1 MLEGGMRL
9 VLAVLALATA
19 AHAEDIAPT
28 RLQACLAASDSRYI
42 RETERNLSRVFDVA
56 ERSDAALFFD
66 EADALFGAR
75 SEAREAH
82 DRYANQEVSYLI
94 ARIEEVEGVQLL
106 ASNNRR
112 TLTAGFNRRAR
123 NTGIV
128 VIETETGLRV
138 LELTRTDRRR
148 ALQIAEATLSACPP

>member
-1 MLEGGMRL
+1 MRL
-9 VLAVLALATA
+9 TLILLALATA
-19 AHAEDIAPT
+19 AHAQETPT
-28 RLQACLAASDSRYI
+28 RLQSCLAASDSRSI

-56 ERSDAALFFD
+56 ERSDASLFFD

-75 SEAREAH
+75 SEPRDAH

-94 ARIEEVEGVQLL
+94 ARIEEIEGVQLL

-123 NTGIV
+123 NAGIV

-138 LELTRTDRRR
+138 LELTRIDRRR
-148 ALQIAEATLSACPP
+148 ALQLAEATLRACPPE

>member
-1 MLEGGMRL
+1 MRL
-9 VLAVLALATA
+9 ALIFLALTTA
-19 AHAEDIAPT
+19 AHAEEPT
-28 RLQACLAASDSRYI
+28 RLEACLAASDSRTI

-56 ERSDAALFFD
+56 ERSDAILFFD

-75 SEAREAH
+75 SEPREAH

-94 ARIEEVEGVQLL
+94 ARIEEREGVQLL

-128 VIETETGLRV
+128 VVETDTGLRV

-148 ALQIAEATLSACPP
+148 ALQLAEATLRACPPE

>member
-1 MLEGGMRL
+1 MRL
-9 VLAVLALATA
+9 AIILLALTPA
-19 AHAEDIAPT
+19 APAQEPPP
-28 RLQACLAASDSRYI
+28 RLQSCLAASDSRYI
-42 RETERNLSRVFDVA
+42 RETERNLSRVFDIA
-56 ERSDAALFFD
+56 NRADAILFFD

-75 SEAREAH
+75 TEPSAAH

-94 ARIEEVEGVQLL
+94 ARTEEHEGVQLL

-123 NTGIV
+123 NAGIV

-148 ALQIAEATLSACPP
+148 ALEYANATLRECPP